1 MKQMQ
6 IQIHGRTFP
15 VTVSVPVIAPAATL
29 GQETYQPNKNRHLS
43 RDMSSN
49 QPLFVV
55 YDRQFG
61 NYVRLYENR
70 PDQQRR
76 FLLYDMRSA
85 STFSGDW
92 STVGESVY
100 NMFYRPIH
108 SNEIISVG
116 RIGRIGSRQ
125 NQQNQQI
132 QSPNR
137 MLLDEPEPSQR
148 ERQQQQQQQRQQ
160 QRERQQV
167 VVRDYSAPQP
177 EGHRRSICP
186 NSLPKFVADL
196 ILRNAA
202 AEGARCPITM
212 DPIEETDVF
221 TVTACYHVF
230 NAEALQRWLRERSTC
245 PECNGR
251 L

>member
-1 MKQMQ
+1 MGHPQ
-6 IQIHGRTFP
+6 
-15 VTVSVPVIAPAATL
+15 
-29 GQETYQPNKNRHLS
+29 GQ
-43 RDMSSN
+43 

-70 PDQQRR
+70 PSSEASR
-76 FLLYDMRSA
+76 FLLYDLRSA

-100 NMFYRPIH
+100 NRPIRF
-108 SNEIISVG
+108 NEAIRVQ
-116 RIGRIGSRQ
+116 SR
-125 NQQNQQI
+125 QNQQI

-137 MLLDEPEPSQR
+137 MLLDEPQSQS
-148 ERQQQQQQQRQQ
+148 QSQSQ
-160 QRERQQV
+160 
-167 VVRDYSAPQP
+167 PQSQSQSQLQSQSQSQP
-177 EGHRRSICP
+177 QSPCP

-212 DPIEETDVF
+212 DPIEETEAF

>member
-1 MKQMQ
+1 
-6 IQIHGRTFP
+6 
-15 VTVSVPVIAPAATL
+15 
-29 GQETYQPNKNRHLS
+29 
-43 RDMSSN
+43 MSSN

-108 SNEIISVG
+108 SNEII
-116 RIGRIGSRQ
+116 RIEPRQ
-125 NQQNQQI
+125 NQQNQ
-132 QSPNR
+132 

-148 ERQQQQQQQRQQ
+148 ERQQQQQQRERQRQQ
-160 QRERQQV
+160 QQQ
-167 VVRDYSAPQP
+167 RPA
-177 EGHRRSICP
+177 SICP

-245 PECNGR
+245 PECNSR

>member
-1 MKQMQ
+1 
-6 IQIHGRTFP
+6 
-15 VTVSVPVIAPAATL
+15 
-29 GQETYQPNKNRHLS
+29 
-43 RDMSSN
+43 MSSN

-92 STVGESVY
+92 SSVGESVY
-100 NMFYRPIH
+100 NMFYNRPIH
-108 SNEIISVG
+108 SNEIIS
-116 RIGRIGSRQ
+116 IGD
-125 NQQNQQI
+125 QQI
-132 QSPNR
+132 QSTNR
-137 MLLDEPEPSQR
+137 MLLDAPEPQQQQR
-148 ERQQQQQQQRQQ
+148 QPQRQQQQQQQRQQ
-160 QRERQQV
+160 QQQQQRQ
-167 VVRDYSAPQP
+167 PQSP
-177 EGHRRSICP
+177 
-186 NSLPKFVADL
+186 SLPKFVADL

-212 DPIEETDVF
+212 DPVEETEAF
-221 TVTACYHVF
+221 TVTTCYHAF
-230 NAEALQRWLRERSTC
+230 NVEALTQWLREHTTC
-245 PECNGR
+245 PECNSR

>member
-1 MKQMQ
+1 
-6 IQIHGRTFP
+6 
-15 VTVSVPVIAPAATL
+15 
-29 GQETYQPNKNRHLS
+29 
-43 RDMSSN
+43 MSST

-55 YDRQFG
+55 YDRQIG
-61 NYVRLYENR
+61 NYVRLYEHR
-70 PDQQRR
+70 PNSEASR
-76 FLLYDMRSA
+76 FLLYDLRSA

-100 NMFYRPIH
+100 NIYYRPIH
-108 SNEIISVG
+108 SN
-116 RIGRIGSRQ
+116 RIDSR
-125 NQQNQQI
+125 QNQQI

-137 MLLDEPEPSQR
+137 MLLDEPEPQ
-148 ERQQQQQQQRQQ
+148 RQQQQRPASLRSDEQVVVRDYSAPQPEGHR
-160 QRERQQV
+160 RSLRSDEQV

-202 AEGARCPITM
+202 AEGGRCPITM
-212 DPIEETDVF
+212 DPIEETEAF
-221 TVTACYHVF
+221 IVTACYHVF
-230 NAEALQRWLRERSTC
+230 NTEALQRWLRERSTC

>member
-1 MKQMQ
+1 
-6 IQIHGRTFP
+6 
-15 VTVSVPVIAPAATL
+15 
-29 GQETYQPNKNRHLS
+29 
-43 RDMSSN
+43 MSSN
-49 QPLFVV
+49 PNYRMGHPQGQQPLFVV

-70 PDQQRR
+70 PSSEASR
-76 FLLYDMRSA
+76 FLLYDLRSA

-92 STVGESVY
+92 STVGESIY
-100 NMFYRPIH
+100 NRPIRF
-108 SNEIISVG
+108 NEAIRVQ
-116 RIGRIGSRQ
+116 SR
-125 NQQNQQI
+125 QNQQI

-137 MLLDEPEPSQR
+137 MLLDEPQSQSQSQPQSQSQSPHPNSIR
-148 ERQQQQQQQRQQ
+148 SDE
-160 QRERQQV
+160 QV

-177 EGHRRSICP
+177 EGPRRSICP

-212 DPIEETDVF
+212 DPIEETEAF

-245 PECNGR
+245 PECNSR

>member
-1 MKQMQ
+1 
-6 IQIHGRTFP
+6 
-15 VTVSVPVIAPAATL
+15 
-29 GQETYQPNKNRHLS
+29 
-43 RDMSSN
+43 MSSN

-61 NYVRLYENR
+61 NYVRLYETR

-76 FLLYDMRSA
+76 FLLYDLRSA

-92 STVGESVY
+92 STLGESVY

-108 SNEIISVG
+108 SNEIIS
-116 RIGRIGSRQ
+116 IGRIGSRQ
-125 NQQNQQI
+125 NQQI
-132 QSPNR
+132 QSPNQ
-137 MLLDEPEPSQR
+137 MLLDEQQPQ
-148 ERQQQQQQQRQQ
+148 RQQRQQRQQ
-160 QRERQQV
+160 QQPNSIRSDEQV

-177 EGHRRSICP
+177 EGHRHSICS

-196 ILRNAA
+196 IIRNAA

-212 DPIEETDVF
+212 DPIEETGIF

-230 NAEALQRWLRERSTC
+230 NAEALQRWLREHSTC
-245 PECNGR
+245 PECNSR
-251 L
+251 I

>member
-1 MKQMQ
+1 
-6 IQIHGRTFP
+6 
-15 VTVSVPVIAPAATL
+15 
-29 GQETYQPNKNRHLS
+29 
-43 RDMSSN
+43 MSST

-55 YDRQFG
+55 YDRQIG

-70 PDQQRR
+70 PSSEASR
-76 FLLYDMRSA
+76 FLLYDLRSA

-100 NMFYRPIH
+100 NIYYRPIH
-108 SNEIISVG
+108 SN
-116 RIGRIGSRQ
+116 RIDSR
-125 NQQNQQI
+125 QNQQI

-137 MLLDEPEPSQR
+137 MLLDEPEPQR
-148 ERQQQQQQQRQQ
+148 QPQQ
-160 QRERQQV
+160 QRERQPQSQQQPNSIRSDEQV

-212 DPIEETDVF
+212 DPIEETEAF
-221 TVTACYHVF
+221 IVTACYHVF
-230 NAEALQRWLRERSTC
+230 NTEALQRWLRERSTC

>member
-1 MKQMQ
+1 
-6 IQIHGRTFP
+6 
-15 VTVSVPVIAPAATL
+15 
-29 GQETYQPNKNRHLS
+29 
-43 RDMSSN
+43 MSSN

-108 SNEIISVG
+108 SNEII
-116 RIGRIGSRQ
+116 RIGRIEPRQ
-125 NQQNQQI
+125 NQQNQ
-132 QSPNR
+132 

-148 ERQQQQQQQRQQ
+148 ERQQQQQQRERQRQQ
-160 QRERQQV
+160 QQQ
-167 VVRDYSAPQP
+167 RPA
-177 EGHRRSICP
+177 SICP

-245 PECNGR
+245 PECNSR

>member
-1 MKQMQ
+1 
-6 IQIHGRTFP
+6 
-15 VTVSVPVIAPAATL
+15 
-29 GQETYQPNKNRHLS
+29 
-43 RDMSSN
+43 MSSN

-70 PDQQRR
+70 SDQQRR

-92 STVGESVY
+92 SSVGESVY
-100 NMFYRPIH
+100 NMFYNRPIH
-108 SNEIISVG
+108 SNEIIS
-116 RIGRIGSRQ
+116 IGRIGSR
-125 NQQNQQI
+125 QNQQI

-137 MLLDEPEPSQR
+137 MLLDEPERQQQQQPQQ
-148 ERQQQQQQQRQQ
+148 RQQQQQQQQQ
-160 QRERQQV
+160 Q
-167 VVRDYSAPQP
+167 PQSI
-177 EGHRRSICP
+177 RSRPTI
-186 NSLPKFVADL
+186 PKFVADL
-196 ILRNAA
+196 ILRNAV

-221 TVTACYHVF
+221 TVTTCYHAF
-230 NAEALQRWLRERSTC
+230 NAEALTQWLREHTTC
-245 PECNGR
+245 PECNCR